1 MASVAGTPPGA
12 PPPPRVW
19 LLLAGLSP
27 CKTHP
32 GPSEHVGA
40 VGTGGGQV
48 SGGTLRLAHAAR
60 LPRAAAPDT
69 GARIFKRPSMGSPG
83 HLEHSVPNGP
93 FPVRPPRRLVVC
105 VAHSLSERGAKGGT
119 GGAVRGGPRRAS
131 PVCPGLGF
139 RVSVIPAT
147 ARSLLHGGKGSGG
160 SERVNDLLGLPGRSS
175 GPRPLNPEFAGC
187 HVPARRGCGGHT
199 KLPPLP
205 GDPSRCR
212 PARPPPGPRPCRRRA
227 PPPSASGA
235 DQAGDH
241 GTRAVAPLAPSLLA
255 SDQRGSDPGP
265 HCEGRSGDTG
275 TARGSGQQGRRG
287 AREDDGQRLASASQ
301 HAAPKGAKATVPPRR
316 VWPLQGPQATAGP
329 VGPGDG
335 RGPGLPAGTSPCNPS
350 TRNPPHPAPRLLQGC
365 HPEVYRYHYL

>member
-12 PPPPRVW
+12 PPPPCVW

-32 GPSEHVGA
+32 GPSEPVGA
-40 VGTGGGQV
+40 VGTGGGRV
-48 SGGTLRLAHAAR
+48 SGRTGGTLRLAHAAR

-187 HVPARRGCGGHT
+187 HMPARHGFGGHT
-199 KLPPLP
+199 KLPLLP
-205 GDPSRCR
+205 GDPS
-212 PARPPPGPRPCRRRA
+212 
-227 PPPSASGA
+227 
-235 DQAGDH
+235 
-241 GTRAVAPLAPSLLA
+241 
-255 SDQRGSDPGP
+255 
-265 HCEGRSGDTG
+265 
-275 TARGSGQQGRRG
+275 
-287 AREDDGQRLASASQ
+287 
-301 HAAPKGAKATVPPRR
+301 
-316 VWPLQGPQATAGP
+316 
-329 VGPGDG
+329 
-335 RGPGLPAGTSPCNPS
+335 
-350 TRNPPHPAPRLLQGC
+350 
-365 HPEVYRYHYL
+365 